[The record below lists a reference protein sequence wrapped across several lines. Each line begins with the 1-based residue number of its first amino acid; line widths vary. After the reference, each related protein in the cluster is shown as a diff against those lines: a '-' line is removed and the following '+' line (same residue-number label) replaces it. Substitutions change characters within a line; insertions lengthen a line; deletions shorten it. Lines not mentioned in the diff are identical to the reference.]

1 MIKQYRKKPV
11 VIEAVEFTR
20 HNFKEVAEF
29 VGKSLVFT
37 RPFDEDDFTG
47 HALVAIPTL
56 EGDML
61 ATEGDFIIKGVKG
74 ECYPC
79 KPDIFWQTYEEV

>member
-1 MIKQYRKKPV
+1 MIKQYRKKHV

-20 HNFKEVAEF
+20 HNFKEVVEF
-29 VGKSLVFT
+29 VCKSLAFT
-37 RPFDEDDFTG
+37 CPVDIDDFTG

-56 EGDML
+56 EGVML
-61 ATEGDFIIKGVKG
+61 AAEGDFIIKDVKG

-79 KPDIFWQTYEEV
+79 TPDIFWQTYEEI